1 MSAKVEAAVDR
12 LFDRINLMADPE
24 SVEVWSMM
32 MRIKAIRELP
42 YDQQEAVYDDITS
55 RLGFCW

>member
-32 MRIKAIRELP
+32 MRVKAIRDLP
-42 YDQQEAVYDDITS
+42 YDQQEEVYDDITS
-55 RLGFCW
+55 RLGFRW

>member
-42 YDQQEAVYDDITS
+42 YDQQEAVYDDITN
-55 RLGFCW
+55 RLGFRW